1 MENGI
6 CSTAFT
12 LAKAA
17 PCTHATL
24 PYAASE
30 VLDSRARS
38 VLSSAIRL
46 HELDLSVVG

>member
-1 MENGI
+1 MGKWDMWHSI
-6 CSTAFT
+6 V
-12 LAKAA
+12 LARAA

-30 VLDSRARS
+30 VLDSRSRA

-46 HELDLSVVG
+46 HELDSSAVR